1 MQVHLWGRQYLF
13 LVILLL
19 VVVNIFIFQKVLS
32 PRVLTVSVLNIGQGD
47 AILVRGPTGIT
58 MLVDGVPDRAVLRE
72 LGAVLPVGQRRIDAV
87 VETHPDRDHVG
98 GLPDVFANYE
108 VKHFLEPGIPNDTNA
123 AAALTSAAYAEPD
136 LVQIVARRGMRLNLG
151 GSAYADILFP
161 DRDVSKVET
170 NDGSIV
176 MRLVYGKTSFML
188 TGDLAAPIEEWLLV
202 LDKDDGELQSDV
214 LKAGHHGSKYS
225 TSAAWLSTLNPAI
238 VAISVGAR
246 NSYGHPTPETLSR
259 VKDEGAIVYRTD
271 KEGRL
276 VFTSDGVNVYKK

>member
-58 MLVDGVPDRAVLRE
+58 MLVDGGPDRAVLRE

-176 MRLVYGKTSFML
+176 IRLVYGKTSFML

-225 TSAAWLSTLNPAI
+225 TSAAWLATLNPAI

>member
-58 MLVDGVPDRAVLRE
+58 MLVDGGPDRAVLRE

-225 TSAAWLSTLNPAI
+225 TSAAWLATLNPAI